1 MSGVR
6 KIPMR
11 RCVGCGERKEKREL
25 VRILRDPEGK
35 ILLDPTGRANGRGA
49 YLCRNAQCLKK
60 AAKSRALERSLEV
73 RIPEEIYGILEKE
86 MEGLG

>member
-6 KIPMR
+6 KVPMR
-11 RCVGCGERKEKREL
+11 RCVGCGERKEKKEL
-25 VRILRDPEGK
+25 IRVLRDPEGS

-60 AAKSRALERSLEV
+60 AAKSKALEHSLEV
-73 RIPEEIYGILEKE
+73 RIPEEIYDSLEKE
-86 MEGLG
+86 MEKLG